1 MSSPSRVFRRQRYP
15 LLVVIHGGLAGL
27 FTRSFI
33 ASPANVTDLV
43 SFFGTSDI
51 ASVLPSD
58 FGGEPWDR
66 PDAYREHSPIAHV
79 EGVRTPNLILH
90 GADDE
95 RVPIGQGD
103 ELYNALKRQGCPVKM
118 VVYPR
123 AHHAIQE
130 PKLLLDAMR
139 RNLDW
144 FESHVR
150 GRSTYGR

>member
-1 MSSPSRVFRRQRYP
+1 MSRGSK
-15 LLVVIHGGLAGL
+15 
-27 FTRSFI
+27 
-33 ASPANVTDLV
+33 
-43 SFFGTSDI
+43 
-51 ASVLPSD
+51 
-58 FGGEPWDR
+58 
-66 PDAYREHSPIAHV
+66 
-79 EGVRTPNLILH
+79 TPTLIQH

-95 RVPIGQGD
+95 RVPIGQGY
-103 ELYNALKRQGCPVKM
+103 ELYNALKRQGCLVKM

-150 GRSTYGR
+150 VPSSQAAAANGGARE